1 MLGSSSV
8 PLLRW
13 SGLTPPP
20 SEEDVTNGGMAS
32 ESELG
37 SGHLLLEEAVGGPGL
52 EASPSVSAGGGA
64 HWPKRPQLTQLKTF
78 KFEAKL
84 KVLDF
89 ELGAIGL
96 LLWVA
101 SLALLRWLWI
111 SGSGFLDLAE
121 LNPEWYL
128 KSFSTIGRGRTDDE
142 QKWLMVPLW
151 LALLLLVFWLLL
163 F

>member
-8 PLLRW
+8 PLLEW

-20 SEEDVTNGGMAS
+20 SEEDEVTNSGMVS

-64 HWPKRPQLTQLKTF
+64 HWPKRSQLTQLKTF
-78 KFEAKL
+78 KFKAKL
-84 KVLDF
+84 KVHEF

-111 SGSGFLDLAE
+111 SGSGTLDLAE
-121 LNPEWYL
+121 LDRN
-128 KSFSTIGRGRTDDE
+128 G
-142 QKWLMVPLW
+142 
-151 LALLLLVFWLLL
+151 FWNYCRRLGEGERAASKNG
-163 F
+163 